1 MKDRLNTLS
10 QVILSLNDDQNDVMN
25 DINALLNNSSKETEL
40 IGKLKKKV
48 RKLSQVHSDMEEV
61 HSFISQ
67 LSNHD
72 RDMQKKNPNKP
83 PTNKK

>member
-10 QVILSLNDDQNDVMN
+10 QVMLSLNDDQNNVMN

-40 IGKLKKKV
+40 IGKLKKNI

-61 HSFISQ
+61 RSFIVQ
-67 LSNHD
+67 LDKANK
-72 RDMQKKNPNKP
+72 DMYDKGPK
-83 PTNKK
+83 NKK